1 MSHLEERFRAIE
13 RQIANAIRDTE
24 DTQRRLFNVVR
35 FAKVSQVDHKNYRIK
50 AIYAK
55 KPDGSP
61 VETPWIR
68 WSTRSGK
75 IKEWS
80 PPSIGEQIMMISP
93 SGNIGVSSWG
103 APGGFSNS
111 NKQNH
116 DQDGQYKLSVG
127 DTSITVKDG
136 EVLINTK
143 KFRVETPGGKVEFD
157 NKSPGEPE
165 PSGVPLWTIPM
176 SGGNDIP
183 TS

>member
-1 MSHLEERFRAIE
+1 MSSIEDRFRALE
-13 RQIANAIRDTE
+13 LQLTRVMATAE
-24 DTQRRLFNVVR
+24 DAQRRLFNVVR

-116 DQDGQYKLSVG
+116 DQDGEWKLSVG
-127 DTSITVKDG
+127 GTSITVKDG
-136 EVLINTK
+136 QIKMNTK
-143 KFRVETPGGKVEFD
+143 NLRVETPGGTVEFD
-157 NKSPGEPE
+157 NSNSSITTEPPGASFENM
-165 PSGVPLWTIPM
+165 PM
-176 SGGNDIP
+176 S
-183 TS
+183 